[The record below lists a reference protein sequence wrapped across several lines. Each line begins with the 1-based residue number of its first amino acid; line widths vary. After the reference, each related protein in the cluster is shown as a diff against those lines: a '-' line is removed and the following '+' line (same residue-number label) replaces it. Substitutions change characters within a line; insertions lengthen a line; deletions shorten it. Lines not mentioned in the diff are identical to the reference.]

1 MKYGISSI
9 FISLLDYIQS
19 ATEKIKST
27 STNMLDMNKSDNEN
41 GTGSSGNNELKK
53 PLHPK
58 LANIKMVIESKSL
71 WDEFDKLGTEMI
83 VTRSGR

>member
-1 MKYGISSI
+1 MFSRS
-9 FISLLDYIQS
+9 DYAQI
-19 ATEKIKST
+19 TNDKIKSIP
-27 STNMLDMNKSDNEN
+27 DVNKTDNEN
-41 GTGSSGNNELKK
+41 STNSSNEIKK

-58 LANIKMVIESKSL
+58 LANIKMILESKSL

>member
-1 MKYGISSI
+1 MIDI
-9 FISLLDYIQS
+9 
-19 ATEKIKST
+19 
-27 STNMLDMNKSDNEN
+27 NKTDGEN
-41 GTGSSGNNELKK
+41 GAGHNGSNELKK

>member
-1 MKYGISSI
+1 
-9 FISLLDYIQS
+9 
-19 ATEKIKST
+19 
-27 STNMLDMNKSDNEN
+27 MNKSDNEN
-41 GTGSSGNNELKK
+41 GSGQMGNNEMKK

-58 LANIKMVIESKSL
+58 LTNIKMIIESKSL

>member
-1 MKYGISSI
+1 M
-9 FISLLDYIQS
+9 LDYIQS

-27 STNMLDMNKSDNEN
+27 SNNMLDINKSDNEN
-41 GTGSSGNNELKK
+41 GTNQNGNNEMKK

-58 LANIKMVIESKSL
+58 LTNIKMIIESKSL

>member
-1 MKYGISSI
+1 
-9 FISLLDYIQS
+9 
-19 ATEKIKST
+19 
-27 STNMLDMNKSDNEN
+27 MLDLNKSDHEN
-41 GTGSSGNNELKK
+41 GSGSNVNNEMKK

-58 LANIKMVIESKSL
+58 LTSIKMIIESKSL